1 MAASLM
7 YRSPDSKLGL
17 SACDSVSCCY
27 HVPVFSRDLRWV
39 FEAHPR
45 HLLALFHISG
55 SLMVLDPLSK
65 RLILIWNLAS
75 NCGVSSK
82 QPYIL
87 GNALPSEVATHPSDI
102 ALRRNYLS
110 FTANSKPSI
119 CLIVVP
125 ESQESPLL
133 CILYH
138 LWRSVSDAISEFVLS
153 SHLVTMTG

>member
-7 YRSPDSKLGL
+7 YPQISKLGL

-75 NCGVSSK
+75 NCGVSPK
-82 QPYIL
+82 QPYIP
-87 GNALPSEVATHPSDI
+87 GNALTGEVDTHPSDI
-102 ALRRNYLS
+102 ALPRNCYS
-110 FTANSKPSI
+110 TA
-119 CLIVVP
+119 CH
-125 ESQESPLL
+125 SPR
-133 CILYH
+133 I
-138 LWRSVSDAISEFVLS
+138 RSRQYV
-153 SHLVTMTG
+153 